1 MYRNEIYQEFLE
13 DVASQSF
20 SLQLITRKTCQVGC
34 FSDNEVVNDQ
44 TYNAPTRVFVDYKHS
59 K

>member
-1 MYRNEIYQEFLE
+1 MYRTEIYLQ
-13 DVASQSF
+13 DVASKSF

-44 TYNAPTRVFVDYKHS
+44 T
-59 K
+59 

>member
-1 MYRNEIYQEFLE
+1 MYRNEIYLQ
-13 DVASQSF
+13 DVASKSF
-20 SLQLITRKTCQVGC
+20 SLQLITRKNCQVGW